1 MTRKSSRKTQRSRKP
16 AKRSRKPAKRSR
28 KPVKRS
34 RKPVK
39 RSRKPVKRNRKP
51 VKRSRKPVKRSRKS
65 VKFKMPWLRD
75 LARKSVLRSP
85 LKSPRKSVL
94 ESLKSLRSPLK
105 PPRQRVKPR
114 AQWGK
119 IINEN
124 LIMDNLSSWYVDT
137 RVPHWL
143 LKLSRTHPSQP
154 VLSDEITKNL
164 LVQMINNSPMA
175 KEYLKDHYK
184 NKYLRKW

>member
-1 MTRKSSRKTQRSRKP
+1 MTRKSSRKT
-16 AKRSRKPAKRSR
+16 KRSR

-39 RSRKPVKRNRKP
+39 RSRKPVKR
-51 VKRSRKPVKRSRKS
+51 SRKPVK
-65 VKFKMPWLRD
+65 FKMRWLRD
-75 LARKSVLRSP
+75 LARKSPKS
-85 LKSPRKSVL
+85 LKSPR
-94 ESLKSLRSPLK
+94 LRI
-105 PPRQRVKPR
+105 VKPR
-114 AQWGK
+114 GQFGK
-119 IINEN
+119 IINGD

>member
-1 MTRKSSRKTQRSRKP
+1 MTRKSSRKT
-16 AKRSRKPAKRSR
+16 KRSR

-39 RSRKPVKRNRKP
+39 
-51 VKRSRKPVKRSRKS
+51 
-65 VKFKMPWLRD
+65 FKMRWLRD
-75 LARKSVLRSP
+75 LARKSPKSLKS
-85 LKSPRKSVL
+85 LKSPR
-94 ESLKSLRSPLK
+94 LRI
-105 PPRQRVKPR
+105 VKPR
-114 AQWGK
+114 GQFGK
-119 IINEN
+119 IINGD